1 MTNYYDVLGVSPDA
15 TPEEIKEAYRKRA
28 FETHPD
34 RSSEAEAHEAFV
46 QVKAAYE
53 TLSDPQARARYD
65 RARANGQSN
74 KQTRGAP
81 RGRRQGGANASQP
94 GDRVRQYYRR
104 RRQRRSVVRD
114 PSYRMMR
121 LADAPPFV
129 MRYAGT
135 AAVVALVVYLVL
147 GAEPIVT
154 MLVAATV
161 VVSSVCILDLL
172 DDVIL
177 GGRGKDLL
185 SR

>member
-1 MTNYYDVLGVSPDA
+1 MAKNYYDVLGVSPDA

-34 RSSEAEAHEAFV
+34 RSSEAEAHEEFV

-53 TLSDPQARARYD
+53 TLSDPKARARHD
-65 RARANGQSN
+65 RARRNGGADG
-74 KQTRGAP
+74 GAP
-81 RGRRQGGANASQP
+81 SRQRTTGSNGVQP

-104 RRQRRSVVRD
+104 RRQRRSAVRD
-114 PSYRMMR
+114 PSYRTMR
-121 LADAPPFV
+121 LSDAPPFV
-129 MRYAGT
+129 LKYAST
-135 AAVVALVVYLVL
+135 AAVIALVVYLVM
-147 GAEPIVT
+147 GAAPIVT
-154 MLVAATV
+154 VLVAATV